1 MGQWQDDDLHESG
14 FIKSEDDRDRMR
26 PVTLSARRP
35 ARTVNRRVPR
45 QNISRRAVAN
55 RRRTWLRRLAAAV
68 WLAVGA
74 AATIFASLFFIFV
87 HDVFVQ
93 SEHFQTRE
101 IHVEGGR
108 RLSTKVIMAQAG
120 VRPGVNVLSVNLAA
134 ARKRLLAHPW
144 IAEAEIQ
151 RDIPSTL
158 RIRIREHVAAA
169 VVDIGRKFLLNP
181 QGSLFKEWESS
192 DPNDL
197 PAVAGLA
204 IADLRGVDRSSAA
217 GNLPFFE
224 SGAAVP
230 PPFFPSRPM
239 DAVLQVLTLGRE
251 PGSIL
256 PTQELRSI
264 RVDRELGLTL
274 VAYAENRA
282 IRLGY
287 NDYPAKY
294 HLLRDLL
301 AFFRTQPN
309 VADFE
314 RIDLT
319 DMNRVIVHPVRAELP
334 KKTGPQGG

>member
-1 MGQWQDDDLHESG
+1 
-14 FIKSEDDRDRMR
+14 
-26 PVTLSARRP
+26 
-35 ARTVNRRVPR
+35 
-45 QNISRRAVAN
+45 
-55 RRRTWLRRLAAAV
+55 
-68 WLAVGA
+68 LAVGA
-74 AATIFASLFFIFV
+74 AAVVFVSAFFVFM
-87 HDVFVQ
+87 HDVFTQ
-93 SEHFQTRE
+93 SEYFQARQ
-101 IHVEGGR
+101 IQVEGGR
-108 RLSTKVIMAQAG
+108 RLSRQLVLDQAG

-151 RDIPSTL
+151 REIPSTL
-158 RIRIREHVAAA
+158 RIRIREHVGAA
-169 VVDIGRKFLLNP
+169 VVDTGRKFLLSP
-181 QGSLFKEWESS
+181 QGELFKEWEAS
-192 DPNDL
+192 DPADL
-197 PAVAGLA
+197 PSVTGLA
-204 IADLRGVDRSSAA
+204 LADLRPVDRAA
-217 GNLPFFE
+217 AAE
-224 SGAAVP
+224 SRSFLDGLGSVP
-230 PPFFPSRPM
+230 PPPPASRAM

-251 PGSIL
+251 PGSVL
-256 PTQELRSI
+256 ATRELRSI
-264 RVDRELGLTL
+264 QVDRELGLTL

-319 DMNRVIVHPVRAELP
+319 DMNRVIVNPIRAEIP